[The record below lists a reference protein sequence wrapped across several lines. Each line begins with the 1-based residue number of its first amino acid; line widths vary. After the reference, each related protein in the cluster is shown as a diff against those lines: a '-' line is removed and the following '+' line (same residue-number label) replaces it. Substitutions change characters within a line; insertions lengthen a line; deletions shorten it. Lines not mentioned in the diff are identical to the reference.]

1 MDPKKFDLLLTKFN
15 TQKNEI
21 ENYLKN
27 DTDFRNLCNDYEELG
42 QTIAYLKNLTKVPIS
57 QIKKQIESQQ
67 ELFEEL
73 EKEIRLFIENDN
85 H

>member
-1 MDPKKFDLLLTKFN
+1 MGPKKFDLLLTKFN

>member
-1 MDPKKFDLLLTKFN
+1 MGPKKFDLLLTKFN

-27 DTDFRNLCNDYEELG
+27 DTDFRNLCIDYEELG